1 MRTSS
6 AQSIIRAESLTAARF
21 APFGTVADAGGA
33 DRGQSVN
40 QGRARRVPGI
50 DDLSHEAAATT
61 PVLDFY
67 RIAPS
72 TLPFALTCLERHPLS
87 SQVFMPMM
95 PASFLVVV
103 AAEDRRGR
111 PDLSRVMAFIGD
123 GTQVVHYRRGTWHAP
138 MIALGAPCVMTMLM
152 WQAGDARDCEE
163 FSDFAGFELSVV
175 Q

>member
-1 MRTSS
+1 MRAGSTK
-6 AQSIIRAESLTAARF
+6 SIIRAEPLTTVRF

-33 DRGQSVN
+33 NSGRSVN

-50 DDLSHEAAATT
+50 DGLSHESAAAT

-72 TLPFALTCLERHPLS
+72 TLPFAVTCLERHPLS
-87 SQVFMPMM
+87 SQVFVPMT
-95 PASFLVVV
+95 PASFMVVV
-103 AAEDRRGR
+103 AAEDRGR

-123 GTQVVHYRRGTWHAP
+123 GTQVVHYRPGTWHAP
-138 MIALGAPCVMTMLM
+138 MVALGAPCLMTMLM
-152 WQAGDARDCEE
+152 WQTGDTRDCEE
-163 FSDFAGFELSVV
+163 FSDFAGLELSVV